1 MWLLNWYGVEQ
12 NNFAKN
18 NFGASFLTPTP
29 SARRRPTY
37 QSMGLNRDKSSKMK
51 RKGPGKGAL
60 PHGPKKPRQKGPK
73 GPREPS
79 GEPMIEEQ
87 QEEAAMAEGQPDA
100 QVTPLAHPK
109 ATAEAGPETVDAA
122 ANLAT
127 LAAVKE
133 SAAKPKAG
141 SYEAYQADVRQDKDA
156 RLAPGEAARRRTAS
170 KSPQGKE
177 AAKGRSPSSS
187 SKKIRISIAKT
198 NNSDDGIASADEAE
212 GEAAHIAAAAPEA
225 EGEAEGGGKENPP
238 AQPAPTG
245 KESSRT
251 VSCPTPPHRTQ
262 APARAASMRTQ
273 HCTHTS
279 IMHIC
284 NTTMESAGLCLT
296 ILGGGPPTPN
306 GSTVGAPPHV
316 RPLGATNI
324 LGHSPLSVVVY
335 TTGTLPESHTSG
347 TQGHAN
353 EAAPQPQLHEPQ
365 LPEHTRAS
373 QPKRAVF

>member
-1 MWLLNWYGVEQ
+1 
-12 NNFAKN
+12 
-18 NFGASFLTPTP
+18 
-29 SARRRPTY
+29 
-37 QSMGLNRDKSSKMK
+37 
-51 RKGPGKGAL
+51 
-60 PHGPKKPRQKGPK
+60 
-73 GPREPS
+73 
-79 GEPMIEEQ
+79 MIEEQ
-87 QEEAAMAEGQPDA
+87 QEEAATAEDQPDA

-170 KSPQGKE
+170 KSPRGEE
-177 AAKGRSPSSS
+177 AAKGRSPISS

-284 NTTMESAGLCLT
+284 NTIMESAGLRLT

-306 GSTVGAPPHV
+306 GSTVGAPPNV
-316 RPLGATNI
+316 RPLGVTNI
-324 LGHSPLSVVVY
+324 LGHSLLSVVVY
-335 TTGTLPESHTSG
+335 TTGTPSESHISG

-353 EAAPQPQLHEPQ
+353 EAAPQPQLHE
-365 LPEHTRAS
+365 HTRAS
-373 QPKRAVF
+373 QPERAVF